1 MAMQNLGKGAVW
13 KNSRGLQ
20 GDGLDWGQQG
30 ECVALG

>member
-1 MAMQNLGKGAVW
+1 MAIADLGKGAVW

-30 ECVALG
+30 ERVALG